1 MGIRHA
7 FQSAIADDAAD
18 EAAGKVTPTRWNEDH
33 ALSWSVKT
41 ANYTA
46 VAGDFILAD
55 TSGGVFAI
63 TLPASPSE
71 GDAVT
76 IKCGSSAATNNLTV
90 GRNGSTIMGLAENMT
105 VSENNVEFTLVYSGS
120 TWAL

>member
-1 MGIRHA
+1 M
-7 FQSAIADDAAD
+7 
-18 EAAGKVTPTRWNEDH
+18 
-33 ALSWSVKT
+33 
-41 ANYTA
+41 
-46 VAGDFILAD
+46 
-55 TSGGVFAI
+55 
-63 TLPASPSE
+63 
-71 GDAVT
+71 T